1 MSIFSDRLSALRK
14 RRGLTQQQ
22 IADELSI
29 NRVTYTNWEKGNREP
44 SFTNLIKLTAIL
56 GTTSDYLLG
65 NSDKNIDMHNFK
77 NELDTLTEE
86 EIIDI
91 GTSNIRDTKMSLV
104 IATKETGYSL
114 DQLVELL
121 AKTDKQKEWL
131 NTIVQDLKKELKE
144 ISSKVQTGNNSET
157 TETK

>member
-1 MSIFSDRLSALRK
+1 
-14 RRGLTQQQ
+14 
-22 IADELSI
+22 
-29 NRVTYTNWEKGNREP
+29 
-44 SFTNLIKLTAIL
+44 
-56 GTTSDYLLG
+56 
-65 NSDKNIDMHNFK
+65 
-77 NELDTLTEE
+77 
-86 EIIDI
+86 
-91 GTSNIRDTKMSLV
+91 MSLV